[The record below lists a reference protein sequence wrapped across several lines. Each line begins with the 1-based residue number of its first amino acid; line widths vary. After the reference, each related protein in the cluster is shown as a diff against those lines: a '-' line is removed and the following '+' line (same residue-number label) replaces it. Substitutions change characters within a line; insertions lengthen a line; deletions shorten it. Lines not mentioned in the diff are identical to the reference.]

1 MHHHRT
7 SLTPFAL
14 AGLLLAVLLI
24 FLSTRYQASSSTPL
38 QAVFAAQAAQIDQG
52 QGPGLPA
59 IPAGAADAAGAA
71 AGAAAEAAADAIATA
86 SEAAKGWGIPLPN
99 PFGPKV
105 IVSGQTPRLRVE
117 IFALELA
124 DGGVKVVGEVRNIGA
139 EKLTVPISVFLL
151 RDATGTEY
159 AAGGSA
165 KAELEPGASTPLE
178 LTVPVPPGKPL
189 TLTVELPPDA
199 PVVIV
204 LQSYALP

>member
-1 MHHHRT
+1 MHDHRS

-24 FLSTRYQASSSTPL
+24 FVSTRHQASSSTPL
-38 QAVFAAQAAQIDQG
+38 QAVFAAQATQIDQG
-52 QGPGLPA
+52 QGPGVPA
-59 IPAGAADAAGAA
+59 IPAGATDAAGAA
-71 AGAAAEAAADAIATA
+71 AVAAADAIATA
-86 SEAAKGWGIPLPN
+86 SEAAKGWGLPIPN

-105 IVSGQTPRLRVE
+105 IASGQTPRLRVE
-117 IFALELA
+117 IFALEPA
-124 DGGVKVVGEVRNIGA
+124 DGEVKVVGEVRNISA

-151 RDATGTEY
+151 RDATGNEY

-178 LTVPVPPGKPL
+178 LTVPVPPGKAL

-204 LQSYALP
+204 LQSYAPP